1 MDAEDLEQKPLDE
14 AINDDNIDMNAED
27 VGIQQEIQAPLKVAC
42 YKDRYHTTSDE
53 RKNITK

>member
-27 VGIQQEIQAPLKVAC
+27 VGIQ
-42 YKDRYHTTSDE
+42 
-53 RKNITK
+53 